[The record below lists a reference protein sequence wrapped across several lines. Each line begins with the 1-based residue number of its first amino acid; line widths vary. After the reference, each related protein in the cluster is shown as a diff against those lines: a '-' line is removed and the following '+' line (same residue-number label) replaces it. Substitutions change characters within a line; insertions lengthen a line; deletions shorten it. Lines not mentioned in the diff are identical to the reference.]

1 MNGLTTLCLR
11 PILRLL
17 PRSTRSDSHLGLPGA
32 LPAGRTLST
41 PLDRWSIVP
50 PCAVCIEAGRATEA
64 THQTRDHLCGCD
76 KHIQELEQHGRAAV
90 RDNDAPR
97 YADNEAQNRMDMGI
111 VEYHLR
117 AERLATDRQTCTT
130 RAVVWATGVL
140 APATIAL
147 VVVT

>member
-1 MNGLTTLCLR
+1 LNNTGA
-11 PILRLL
+11 
-17 PRSTRSDSHLGLPGA
+17 PRYA
-32 LPAGRTLST
+32 
-41 PLDRWSIVP
+41 
-50 PCAVCIEAGRATEA
+50 
-64 THQTRDHLCGCD
+64 
-76 KHIQELEQHGRAAV
+76 
-90 RDNDAPR
+90 DNDAPR